1 MNRTQDA
8 LEALEH
14 TQRAFSKDGW
24 MPTLA
29 CYENMER
36 QYTLEFAKRQAAEAV
51 SLQAV
56 RDRDS
61 WKYTA
66 IGLAI
71 LSATIVL
78 VALATAWAWM

>member
-8 LEALEH
+8 LTALEH
-14 TQRAFSKDGW
+14 VQRAFAKDGW
-24 MPTLA
+24 HPTLA
-29 CYENMER
+29 AYESIER
-36 QYTLEFAKRQAAEAV
+36 FYTKEYAKRQAAEAV

-66 IGLAI
+66 IGLG
-71 LSATIVL
+71 TVIVL
-78 VALATAWAWM
+78 VALATAWAWS

>member
-8 LEALEH
+8 LTALEH
-14 TQRAFSKDGW
+14 TQRAFAKDGW
-24 MPTLA
+24 RPTLA

-51 SLQAV
+51 MLQAV

-66 IGLAI
+66 
-71 LSATIVL
+71 LSAGIVIVL